1 MQQADYVIRQTGLS
15 GIAVENTLQLLA
27 ADCSIP
33 FIARYRKER
42 TTGLDE
48 VAIAQIQKAAK
59 AFEDLNQRKQTVLK
73 AIESLDDELRERIEA
88 AGDLQTVEDLYLPF
102 KKKRKTKA
110 TEARDQGLEPLAKI
124 ILSGNFNTLEDAAH
138 RFTKSAGLSI
148 DQALQGARYIMA
160 EWFAERLSF
169 RNQLRRSL
177 SKGQLHAKLIKK
189 EAESEKAATYKDY
202 FDWNESVSRMAS
214 HRVLAIFRGQREGI
228 LRVGI
233 QIDSSAFVEMM
244 CDRLIRGNDQAAFQ
258 IELAAQDAYKR
269 LLFPSIEREVLQL
282 LKEKADDIAIR
293 VFATNLEQLLL
304 APPLGEKRI
313 LALDPGFRT
322 GCKLV
327 CLDQRG
333 NLLHNETIFITG
345 SAVQK
350 SQSKLATLVNAYK
363 IEAIGIGN
371 GTASRETQQMVEGAY
386 LKGNPETFI
395 VNEAGASIYS
405 ASKIA
410 REEFPDYDITVRGAI
425 SIGRRLADPLAEL
438 VKIDPKSIGV
448 GQYQHDVDQKK
459 LQEELERV
467 VASCVNKV
475 GVNINTASKSLL
487 EHVSGIGPKL
497 AENIIAYRKEI
508 GGFQSREEI
517 KKVPRL
523 GGKAYEQAAA
533 FLRVK
538 NAKLALD
545 DSAVHPESYYLVKKM
560 AKSLEVDLNTLIGSE
575 SLIEQ
580 LSPSDFVDD
589 KAGLPTVED
598 ILKELKKPGLDP
610 RKKAKAFKFDAS
622 IKDIKDLKKGMRL
635 PGKVNNIT
643 NFGCFVDI
651 GIKQSGL
658 VHVSRLSK
666 SFVRDINEIVKL
678 GDQVEVEI
686 IEVDLQRKRIQ
697 LAMDY
702 D

>member
-1 MQQADYVIRQTGLS
+1 MQQADYVIKQTGLS

-59 AFEDLNQRKQTVLK
+59 TFEDLKLRKQTVLK
-73 AIESLDDELRERIEA
+73 AIEPLSDELRQRIEA

-124 ILSGNFNTLEDAAH
+124 ILSGNFNTLEDTAA
-138 RFTKSAGLSI
+138 RFTKSDWSV
-148 DQALQGARYIMA
+148 DHVLQGARYIMA
-160 EWFAERLSF
+160 EWFAERISF

-177 SKGQLHAKLIKK
+177 SNGQLIAKLIKK
-189 EAESEKAATYKDY
+189 EADSEKAATYKDY

-214 HRVLAIFRGQREGI
+214 HRVLAIFRGQREGV

-233 QIDSSAFVEMM
+233 QIDSDAFVDMM

-258 IELAAQDAYKR
+258 IELAVQDAYKR
-269 LLFPSIEREVLQL
+269 LLFPSLEREVLHL
-282 LKEKADDIAIR
+282 LKEKADDIAIK
-293 VFATNLEQLLL
+293 VFANNLEQLLL

-327 CLDQRG
+327 CLDERG

-350 SQSKLATLVNAYK
+350 SQSKMSTLVNAYK

-371 GTASRETQQMVEGAY
+371 GTASRETQHMVEGAY
-386 LKGNPETFI
+386 LKGNPEIFI

-410 REEFPDYDITVRGAI
+410 REEFPDFDITVRGAI

-459 LQEELERV
+459 LQDELERV

-538 NAKLALD
+538 NSKLALD
-545 DSAVHPESYYLVKKM
+545 DSAVHPESYYIIKKM
-560 AKSLEVDLNTLIGSE
+560 ASSLGVELNTLIGNP
-575 SLIEQ
+575 SLIDQ
-580 LSPSDFVDD
+580 LSPKDFVDD
-589 KAGLPTVED
+589 QAGLPTIED
-598 ILKELKKPGLDP
+598 ILKELIKPGLDP
-610 RKKAKAFKFDAS
+610 RKKAKAFKFDGS

-686 IEVDLQRKRIQ
+686 IEVDLQRTRIQ